1 MTRTG
6 RQLHDPETLPDIPR
20 RLAPQASGET
30 PETLRDLDLLETV
43 DPRWL
48 ITLLVA
54 WPVLLGISLLIE
66 PAAADPEAI
75 PGTVERTI
83 ATAFF
88 LAATT
93 VLIGAVERRRFTFAA
108 STIAAAT
115 FLLAAIACPAT
126 GHHAIGGWWAVQMG
140 AAGALL
146 GGSAYGW
153 RFAPRHGGRTG
164 PREGRFLR

>member
-6 RQLHDPETLPDIPR
+6 RQLRDPETLPEIPR
-20 RLAPQASGET
+20 RLAPHGDG
-30 PETLRDLDLLETV
+30 PETVRDPDLLDTV

-48 ITLLVA
+48 IALLLA
-54 WPVLLGISLLIE
+54 WPVLLGIALLIE

-75 PGTVERTI
+75 PGTVERTV

-88 LAATT
+88 LAAAT

-108 STIAAAT
+108 STVAAAT
-115 FLLAAIACPAT
+115 FLFAAIACPAT

-153 RFAPRHGGRTG
+153 RFAPRHAGRPH
-164 PREGRFLR
+164 PRERRSLR